1 MFIILRRIERYIIKN
16 VYWSL
21 CKVPVILVR
30 FKYNLDFLDRFLK
43 KSSNIR
49 FHENQ
54 SCGRKV
60 VLCERKTMTK
70 LMVAFCSFPNAT
82 KPKKKKPIPLLSFY
96 DYCLHSLKFC
106 YKSHFKSSW
115 NKRNQAKR
123 IQNKLFPL
131 LDPIPQGV

>member
-1 MFIILRRIERYIIKN
+1 MRTQDHDEAN
-16 VYWSL
+16 G
-21 CKVPVILVR
+21 
-30 FKYNLDFLDRFLK
+30 RFLQFPK
-43 KSSNIR
+43 R
-49 FHENQ
+49 DQ
-54 SCGRKV
+54 
-60 VLCERKTMTK
+60 TK
-70 LMVAFCSFPNAT
+70 
-82 KPKKKKPIPLLSFY
+82 KKKKPIALLSFY